1 MPMTRTRSWVMAGS
15 VIAAIVVIIFVVS
28 RQLGDPMGSGVE
40 PRVTAA
46 APAGQPAV
54 ALVSVDGF
62 RQTFNDADSL
72 TRLIV
77 MLSPT

>member
-1 MPMTRTRSWVMAGS
+1 MPMTRTRSWVIAGS
-15 VIAAIVVIIFVVS
+15 VIAAIAVITFVLA
-28 RQLGDPMGSGVE
+28 RQFSDPMGSGIE
-40 PRVTAA
+40 PRVTAP

-54 ALVSVDGF
+54 ALVSIDGF
-62 RQTFNDADSL
+62 RQAFNDADSL